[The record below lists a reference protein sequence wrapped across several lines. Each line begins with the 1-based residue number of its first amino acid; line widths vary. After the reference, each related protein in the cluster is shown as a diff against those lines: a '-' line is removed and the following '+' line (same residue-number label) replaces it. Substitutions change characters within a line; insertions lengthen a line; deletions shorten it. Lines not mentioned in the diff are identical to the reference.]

1 MFRPCWIIKCW
12 GFFITG
18 VQSGWILRAIVS
30 PPHVGWVHTG
40 WTMSCCFLTTGSWV
54 VMLVFSGWI
63 MMTLV
68 VFLSQGLQLVQWPV
82 CLHSHGSHDLAGG
95 QRRRNHSNLLT
106 SLLLLQSLN
115 LCSSV
120 IWLARQLDLTSWPT
134 GLVGYNTFI
143 YFIRQSVPNIGGK
156 TSVMKTI
163 IFILV
168 NYVSIT
174 VLEDFLRVKRL
185 NTYIGPGKQSG

>member
-1 MFRPCWIIKCW
+1 MFKPCWIIKCW
-12 GFFITG
+12 GFFITR

-30 PPHVGWVHTG
+30 PPHVGWIHTG
-40 WTMSCCFLTTGSWV
+40 STMSFCFLTTGNW

-63 MMTLV
+63 MMIPV
-68 VFLSQGLQLVQWPV
+68 VFLSQGLQLVQWPA
-82 CLHSHGSHDLAGG
+82 CLHSHGSHGLAVG

-120 IWLARQLDLTSWPT
+120 IWLARQLDLTSLPT
-134 GLVGYNTFI
+134 GLVNYNTFI

-156 TSVMKTI
+156 TSVTKTI

-174 VLEDFLRVKRL
+174 VLEVF
-185 NTYIGPGKQSG
+185 